1 MPKQA
6 KSSIAKVRQTC
17 QEYPDEFSATPAGDL
32 RCNLCDVLVKCD
44 KKFFVDSHRKSKQH
58 QGKLETK
65 SKSQSKQTFLHFD
78 QVNFKEQVV
87 SSLLAADIPLHKL
100 NHPSLKSLFVRMGKV
115 LPSETA
121 ARACVA
127 KLASQKQEQIQEI
140 LCDKKIFLI
149 VDEAEVAKQKYISVL
164 VGSLDAPNQTFLVNR
179 HPLHSGRNVNSS
191 IILHPVYDILR
202 QLEIKRE
209 SFSLFLTDAAR
220 YMSSAGKT
228 LKELYP
234 SLMHV
239 TSFAHLLHNC
249 AMRVRAHIKNIDE
262 VIATIK
268 AATIENKHRMKDFH
282 GAGVPSPPDLVITS
296 WATWLKAVLYYS
308 ENLPAVRTIVD
319 NWTSAGLLVS
329 RAKDAIN
336 VEGLVSD
343 LAKINQYRTLA
354 ANVEFLKGSASTIT
368 KAYGLLKN
376 MQFDDDSCA
385 MKDYINKP
393 LSNSDL
399 ETILNCANLTI
410 DPTSYALLQKAQP
423 TSAAVERSFSML
435 NKLLRKDRNFD
446 AKNVKKYMIL
456 YYNKTS
462 L

>member
-1 MPKQA
+1 MQP
-6 KSSIAKVRQTC
+6 
-17 QEYPDEFSATPAGDL
+17 L
-32 RCNLCDVLVKCD
+32 RRVNQCD
-44 KKFFVDSHRKSKQH
+44 KKFFVESHRKSKQH

-65 SKSQSKQTFLHFD
+65 SKSQSNQTFLHFN

-87 SSLLAADIPLHKL
+87 SSFLAADIPLHKL
-100 NHPSLKSLFVRMGKV
+100 NHPSLKSLFARMGKA

-127 KLASQKQEQIQEI
+127 ILAFQKEEQIQE
-140 LCDKKIFLI
+140 LLRNKKIFLI

-164 VGSLDAPNQTFLVNR
+164 VGSLDAPNQTFLVNC
-179 HPLHSGRNVNSS
+179 HLLDSGRNVNSS
-191 IILHPVYDILR
+191 IILHTMDDILR
-202 QLEIKRE
+202 QFEIKRE
-209 SFSLFLTDAAR
+209 NFSWFLTHAAR

-239 TSFAHLLHNC
+239 TCVAHLLHNC
-249 AMRVRAHIKNIDE
+249 AMRVRAHFKNIDE

-268 AATIENKHRMKDFH
+268 AATIKNKDRKKDFH
-282 GAGVPSPPDLVITS
+282 DAGLPSPPDPVITR
-296 WATWLKAVLYYS
+296 WATWLRAALYYS
-308 ENLPAVRTIVD
+308 ENLPAVRTIVN
-319 NWTSAGLLVS
+319 NWTSADLLVS

-343 LAKINQYRTLA
+343 LVKTNQYRTLA
-354 ANVEFLKGSASTIT
+354 ANVEFLEGSACTIT

-376 MQFDDDSCA
+376 MQFDDDPCA
-385 MKDYINKP
+385 IKDYINKR

-399 ETILNCANLTI
+399 KTIINCTNLTI
-410 DPTSYALLQKAQP
+410 DPTSYALLQKTQP

-435 NKLLRKDRNFD
+435 NKLQRKDRNFD
-446 AKNVKKYMIL
+446 VTNVKKYMML